1 MINFFSDSRSFASD
15 QKLYLGAGAL
25 LYNMGKTT
33 SNDDASTSLMGQFYL
48 PLTLSWRIPLS
59 TQSNLVPNLSYT
71 PLAVKTADLVSKKIL
86 SLGLNLTHH
95 SSPVID
101 LKAGVGLLNYSI
113 SGDGGAVTR
122 SNGGSTATF
131 YLPGTNKTSRS
142 LFLDL
147 GITYRWNSTVSIDL
161 DAIAISALSSRR
173 AISSLISV
181 SKGVL

>member
-1 MINFFSDSRSFASD
+1 M
-15 QKLYLGAGAL
+15 
-25 LYNMGKTT
+25 LYNMGKVT
-33 SNDDASTSLMGQFYL
+33 SSDDASTSMMGQFYL

-59 TQSNLVPNLSYT
+59 SQSNLVPNLSYT
-71 PLAVKTADLVSKKIL
+71 PLSVKTSDLVSKKVL
-86 SLGLNLTHH
+86 TLGLNFTHH

-101 LKAGVGLLNYSI
+101 LKGGIGLLNYSI

-142 LFLDL
+142 LYLDL
-147 GITYRWNSTVSIDL
+147 GITYRWNSSVSIDL